1 MSRSRKMTG
10 KKTVKQVDARVSE
23 LSTQQD
29 AVINKL
35 DTLGMEFAGFAQA
48 AANDILKL
56 NHLIYAMLDKEGLI
70 TKITCVN
77 CKKEVIRPE
86 LDGVEQSEDC
96 PHCGQNLHNSTQV
109 SLSEVDLLEEEE

>member
-10 KKTVKQVDARVSE
+10 KRTVKQVDARVSE

-35 DTLGMEFAGFAQA
+35 DALGMEFAGFAQA

-70 TKITCVN
+70 TKIECAN
-77 CKKEVIRPE
+77 CGKEVIRPD
-86 LDGVEQSEDC
+86 LDGVDHSEDC
-96 PHCGQNLHNSTQV
+96 PHCGQNLHKSTQV
-109 SLSEVDLLEEEE
+109 TLDEVTSEEE

>member
-1 MSRSRKMTG
+1 MSRSRRMSG

-35 DTLGMEFAGFAQA
+35 DALGMEFAGFAQA

-70 TKITCVN
+70 TKIECAN
-77 CKKEVIRPE
+77 CGKEVVRPE
-86 LDGVEQSEDC
+86 LEGVDHSEDC
-96 PHCGQNLHNSTQV
+96 PHCGENLHKSTQAT
-109 SLSEVDLLEEEE
+109 LDEVISEEE

>member
-1 MSRSRKMTG
+1 MSRSRKMSG
-10 KKTVKQVDARVSE
+10 KRTVKQVDARVTE
-23 LSTQQD
+23 VTT
-29 AVINKL
+29 KL

-70 TKITCVN
+70 TKLTCAN

-86 LDGVEQSEDC
+86 LEGVEQSEDC

>member
-10 KKTVKQVDARVSE
+10 KRTVKQVDARVSE
-23 LSTQQD
+23 LSTKQD

-35 DTLGMEFAGFAQA
+35 DALGMEFAGFAQA

-77 CKKEVIRPE
+77 CKQEVIRPE
-86 LDGVEQSEDC
+86 LDGVEQSDNC
-96 PHCGQNLHNSTQV
+96 PHCGQNLHKTTQAT
-109 SLSEVDLLEEEE
+109 LDEVTSEEE

>member
-1 MSRSRKMTG
+1 MTG

-23 LSTQQD
+23 LSSQVD

-35 DTLGMEFAGFAQA
+35 DALGMEFANFAQA

-70 TKITCVN
+70 TKIECAN
-77 CKKEVIRPE
+77 CGKEVVRPE
-86 LDGVEQSEDC
+86 LEGVDHSEDC
-96 PHCGQNLHNSTQV
+96 PHCGENLHKSTQTT
-109 SLSEVDLLEEEE
+109 LDEVISEEE